1 MALPKYLLADNSN
14 FPEDHFVIHLEFP
27 RFLLNLK
34 DDSIEWLETFSVEDE
49 EEVTKQVAELIDDA
63 TRFFD
68 EEMAK
73 FQQE

>member
-14 FPEDHFVIHLEFP
+14 YPEDHFVIHLEFP

-34 DDSIEWLETFSVEDE
+34 DDSIEWLEVFSVEDE
-49 EEVTKQVAELIDDA
+49 EEVTKQIAELIDDA

-73 FQQE
+73 YD

>member
-34 DDSIEWLETFSVEDE
+34 DDSIEWLEDFSVEDQ
-49 EEVTKQVAELIDDA
+49 EEVTKQIAELIDDA

-73 FQQE
+73 YD